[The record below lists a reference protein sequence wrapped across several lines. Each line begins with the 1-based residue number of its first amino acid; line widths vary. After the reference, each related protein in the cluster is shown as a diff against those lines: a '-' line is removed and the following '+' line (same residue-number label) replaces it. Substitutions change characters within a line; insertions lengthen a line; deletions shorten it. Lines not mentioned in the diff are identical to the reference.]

1 MDKKVF
7 EESLNRLVPG
17 CSKQSIQGWI
27 IFAEENVERG
37 QDINLAPIT
46 DKDAAVEDWLDA
58 IYIGLCRV
66 KVSHGVKP
74 VEQICSLSMTHNL
87 YPNEMLLAGEFLKNG
102 GSIAE
107 VPLKSVDGLFD
118 EEYNRNLFSLEQ
130 NLAVIDAANS

>member
-7 EESLNRLVPG
+7 EESLIRLVPG

-27 IFAEENVERG
+27 IFAEGNVERG

-46 DKDAAVEDWLDA
+46 DKGAAVEDWLDA

-66 KVSHGVKP
+66 KVNHGVKP
-74 VEQICSLSMTHNL
+74 VEQICSLSMTHSL
-87 YPNEMLLAGEFLKNG
+87 YPYEMMFAGEFLKNG
-102 GSIAE
+102 GSIDE
-107 VPLKSVDGLFD
+107 VPTRSIEGLFD

-130 NLAVIDAANS
+130 NQAVIAAANS

>member
-7 EESLNRLVPG
+7 EESLIRLVPG

-74 VEQICSLSMTHNL
+74 VEQICSLSMTHSL
-87 YPNEMLLAGEFLKNG
+87 YPYEMLLAGEFLKNG

-118 EEYNRNLFSLEQ
+118 EEYDRNLFSLEQ
-130 NLAVIDAANS
+130 NQAVIDAANS

>member
-7 EESLNRLVPG
+7 EESLIRLVPG

-87 YPNEMLLAGEFLKNG
+87 YPYEMLLAGEFLKNG

-130 NLAVIDAANS
+130 NQAVIDAANS